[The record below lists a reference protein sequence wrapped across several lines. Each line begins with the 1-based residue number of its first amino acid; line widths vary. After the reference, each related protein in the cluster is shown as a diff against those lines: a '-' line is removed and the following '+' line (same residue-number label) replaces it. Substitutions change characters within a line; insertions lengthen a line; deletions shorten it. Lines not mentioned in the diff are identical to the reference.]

1 MRSWRKYQ
9 DTSYMLKLP
18 LESGHWPSSGLRL
31 CLITFPRPVWISHI
45 PHSLYFPFSSECPQC
60 RSICFVI
67 WRWTF
72 FISLFFFIRFSSP
85 ANGYRVPPVSLFC
98 LLTFFQFNFLFFIK
112 FSSPAN
118 GCRVPPVSPVSR
130 LLNTSKFL
138 AQPPSSL
145 SWRVFIC
152 NLEDLTISYC

>member
-60 RSICFVI
+60 RSICFVF

-98 LLTFFQFNFLFFIK
+98 LLTFFQFNFPFFHQI
-112 FSSPAN
+112 FLTCQWVQSAPSLSSLQTPQHLQVL
-118 GCRVPPVSPVSR
+118 GT
-130 LLNTSKFL
+130 TSKQSFL
-138 AQPPSSL
+138 ESFHL
-145 SWRVFIC
+145 
-152 NLEDLTISYC
+152 